1 MIAVFTKCDQFKR
14 ETIFRLEDQGLD
26 ASTNPALLNAEV
38 ERTFSEQYLAKLMGS
53 GPVVRL
59 ESENCWPA
67 SLPVCYANSCST
79 GMHKPGQKCA
89 ELIEK
94 TGNELS
100 SGVVALMLLAVQ
112 KDNLELSIN
121 QAVRR

>member
-1 MIAVFTKCDQFKR
+1 MCCR
-14 ETIFRLEDQGLD
+14 
-26 ASTNPALLNAEV
+26 
-38 ERTFSEQYLAKLMGS
+38 
-53 GPVVRL
+53 
-59 ESENCWPA
+59 
-67 SLPVCYANSCST
+67 ANSCPAE
-79 GMHKPGQKCA
+79 MHKPGQKCT

-94 TGNELS
+94 TANELS

>member
-1 MIAVFTKCDQFKR
+1 V
-14 ETIFRLEDQGLD
+14 
-26 ASTNPALLNAEV
+26 
-38 ERTFSEQYLAKLMGS
+38 Y
-53 GPVVRL
+53 
-59 ESENCWPA
+59 
-67 SLPVCYANSCST
+67 YANSCPAE
-79 GMHKPGQKCA
+79 MHKPSQKCT

-100 SGVVALMLLAVQ
+100 SGVVALMLLAIQ

>member
-1 MIAVFTKCDQFKR
+1 M
-14 ETIFRLEDQGLD
+14 
-26 ASTNPALLNAEV
+26 
-38 ERTFSEQYLAKLMGS
+38 Y
-53 GPVVRL
+53 
-59 ESENCWPA
+59 
-67 SLPVCYANSCST
+67 YADSCSA
-79 GMHKPGQKCA
+79 GMHKPGQNCT

-100 SGVVALMLLAVQ
+100 SGPVALIFLAVQ